1 LVIPEGAFGR
11 PVFLPDARFSWCF
24 RHYLTGRRFANCAA
38 TEAPRMR
45 AGTGLLLLGIV
56 TVLVRASGYTGL
68 ADAIAMGYLAL
79 VTTMVPVQP
88 ADL

>member
-1 LVIPEGAFGR
+1 
-11 PVFLPDARFSWCF
+11 
-24 RHYLTGRRFANCAA
+24 
-38 TEAPRMR
+38 MR

-79 VTTMVPVQP
+79 VTTMVRHAPVARPALRAVPVQP